1 MVFNNCQIRS
11 RLGCSSQKRF
21 RKLKKSMAVTKEL
34 TKKPTTKEI
43 ENQNTKSFLVSSKL
57 WVFIVVSAYFVYST
71 YVLLKSL
78 NFSGDLIVNYAT
90 YLNLLEV
97 PWWATLF
104 YASELGGTIGGI
116 LRSIG
121 SGFALYSALHYLKKG
136 NLAFPKIKQ
145 TVVAALLFEAG
156 FYLFLIPTVILGFAY
171 PLTNGTLWYFEVT
184 PVPEVFF
191 VAGVACLA
199 LVAVIPFVLIKLS
212 TKIIQGSSKQEIV
225 KWSLIVG
232 VSYLFVVFWFDA
244 LMQWV
249 GMVASFGSNLLFDPL
264 NFAGFLFSAV
274 GLFLIASF
282 ALVSVFPVIKKKT
295 STLRI
300 RRVGLVMVLFGS
312 YFVFGILIYF
322 LAGGFAERPFAWY
335 EIIVPHNSYLW
346 CVVFLFTGIPFLKKQ
361 PTDNI

>member
-1 MVFNNCQIRS
+1 M
-11 RLGCSSQKRF
+11 
-21 RKLKKSMAVTKEL
+21 KLKKSMVVAKEL

-43 ENQNTKSFLVSSKL
+43 KNPNAKSFLVSAKL
-57 WVFIVVSAYFVYST
+57 WVFIVVSAYFVYSN
-71 YVLLKSL
+71 YMLLRSL
-78 NFSGDLIVNYAT
+78 TFSNDLIVNYAT

-97 PWWATLF
+97 PWWTTLF

-121 SGFALYSALHYLKKG
+121 SGFALYLALHYLKKG
-136 NLAFPKIKQ
+136 NIAFPKIKQ
-145 TVVAALLFEAG
+145 TVVAALLLEAG

-274 GLFLIASF
+274 GLFLIASL
-282 ALVSVFPVIKKKT
+282 ALASVFPVIKKKT

-361 PTDNI
+361 TPDNI